1 MPAGLAG
8 PRRTLD
14 GEVVGLR
21 ATRGED
27 DLAGFG
33 MEAGRD
39 PLVGLVESGPG
50 LSTEGMRRRGVPEL
64 LGEERQHRLERFGPE
79 RCRRGVVEIDRHGR
93 RLYAA
98 GPLRRLVGW
107 PDRDPLGCDTP
118 TMVEFTIE
126 PRGRFSLAAAQRFLG
141 GFTPASGTFA
151 DDATRLTM
159 AFPVDGWRGSVAAVV
174 WQDGE
179 RISGEAVMSSPE
191 VSIEAV
197 RGQVARTLSLD
208 HDGTGWDEVGRR
220 DAVIGRLQAE
230 FDHLRPVCFYSPYE
244 AAVQAIIGQRISMRQ
259 AARIKLGLAESGGE
273 TLEIGGETLHAFALP
288 DRLLEVTEA
297 PGLNPEKLNRLHEVA
312 RAALDGRL
320 DAARLRSLPFD
331 DALASLREIRG
342 IGEWSSQ
349 HVLLRGAGVAD
360 AVPLADLR
368 TRVAIK
374 AAYDLPAEPDDAEL
388 TAIADGWRPFRMW
401 GFVLIRLWYG
411 RTEGGSLRQER

>member
-1 MPAGLAG
+1 
-8 PRRTLD
+8 
-14 GEVVGLR
+14 
-21 ATRGED
+21 
-27 DLAGFG
+27 
-33 MEAGRD
+33 
-39 PLVGLVESGPG
+39 
-50 LSTEGMRRRGVPEL
+50 
-64 LGEERQHRLERFGPE
+64 
-79 RCRRGVVEIDRHGR
+79 
-93 RLYAA
+93 
-98 GPLRRLVGW
+98 
-107 PDRDPLGCDTP
+107 
-118 TMVEFTIE
+118 MVEFTIE
-126 PRGRFSLAAAQRFLG
+126 PRGRFSLASAQRFLG

-159 AFPVDGWRGSVAAVV
+159 AFPVDGWAGSAAAVV

-179 RISGEAVMSSPE
+179 LIRGDAIVSSPD

-220 DAVIGRLQAE
+220 DPVIGRLQAE
-230 FDHLRPVCFYSPYE
+230 FGHLRPVCFYSPYE

-259 AARIKLGLAESGGE
+259 AAKIKLGLAESGGA
-273 TLEIGGETLHAFALP
+273 TLEIGGQKLHAFALP
-288 DRLLEVTEA
+288 GRLLEVTEA

-360 AVPLADLR
+360 AVPLADQR
-368 TRVAIK
+368 ARVAVK
-374 AAYDLPAEPDDAEL
+374 AVYDLPAEPDDTEL

-401 GFVLIRLWYG
+401 GFVLIRLWHG
-411 RTEGGSLRQER
+411 RTEGGSLRQVR

>member
-1 MPAGLAG
+1 
-8 PRRTLD
+8 
-14 GEVVGLR
+14 
-21 ATRGED
+21 
-27 DLAGFG
+27 
-33 MEAGRD
+33 
-39 PLVGLVESGPG
+39 
-50 LSTEGMRRRGVPEL
+50 
-64 LGEERQHRLERFGPE
+64 
-79 RCRRGVVEIDRHGR
+79 
-93 RLYAA
+93 
-98 GPLRRLVGW
+98 
-107 PDRDPLGCDTP
+107 
-118 TMVEFTIE
+118 MVEFTIE
-126 PRGRFSLAAAQRFLG
+126 PRGRFSLASAQRFLG

-159 AFPVDGWRGSVAAVV
+159 AFPVDGWAGSAAAVV

-179 RISGEAVMSSPE
+179 LIRGDAIVSSPD

-220 DAVIGRLQAE
+220 DPVIGRLQAE
-230 FDHLRPVCFYSPYE
+230 FGHLRPVCFYSPYE

-259 AARIKLGLAESGGE
+259 AARIKLGLAESGGA
-273 TLEIGGETLHAFALP
+273 TLEIGGQKLHAFALP
-288 DRLLEVTEA
+288 GRLLEVTEA

-360 AVPLADLR
+360 AVPLADQR
-368 TRVAIK
+368 ARVAVK
-374 AAYDLPAEPDDAEL
+374 AVYDLPAEPDDTEL

-401 GFVLIRLWYG
+401 GFVLIRLWHG
-411 RTEGGSLRQER
+411 RTEGGSLRQAR

>member
-1 MPAGLAG
+1 
-8 PRRTLD
+8 
-14 GEVVGLR
+14 
-21 ATRGED
+21 
-27 DLAGFG
+27 
-33 MEAGRD
+33 
-39 PLVGLVESGPG
+39 
-50 LSTEGMRRRGVPEL
+50 
-64 LGEERQHRLERFGPE
+64 
-79 RCRRGVVEIDRHGR
+79 
-93 RLYAA
+93 
-98 GPLRRLVGW
+98 
-107 PDRDPLGCDTP
+107 
-118 TMVEFTIE
+118 MVEFTIE
-126 PRGRFSLAAAQRFLG
+126 PRGRFNLASAQRFLG

-159 AFPVDGWRGSVAAVV
+159 AFPVDGWAGSAAAVV
-174 WQDGE
+174 WQDGGLI
-179 RISGEAVMSSPE
+179 RGEAVVTSAD

-220 DAVIGRLQAE
+220 DPVIGRLQAE
-230 FDHLRPVCFYSPYE
+230 FGHLRPVCFYSPYE

-259 AARIKLGLAESGGE
+259 AARIKLGLAESGGA
-273 TLEIGGETLHAFALP
+273 TLEIGGQKLHAFALP

-360 AVPLADLR
+360 AVPLADPR
-368 TRVAIK
+368 ARVAIK
-374 AAYDLPAEPDDAEL
+374 AAYDLPTEPDDAEL

-401 GFVLIRLWYG
+401 GFVLIRLWHG

>member
-1 MPAGLAG
+1 
-8 PRRTLD
+8 
-14 GEVVGLR
+14 
-21 ATRGED
+21 
-27 DLAGFG
+27 
-33 MEAGRD
+33 
-39 PLVGLVESGPG
+39 
-50 LSTEGMRRRGVPEL
+50 
-64 LGEERQHRLERFGPE
+64 
-79 RCRRGVVEIDRHGR
+79 
-93 RLYAA
+93 
-98 GPLRRLVGW
+98 
-107 PDRDPLGCDTP
+107 
-118 TMVEFTIE
+118 MVEFSIE
-126 PRGRFSLAAAQRFLG
+126 PRGRFSLASAQRFLG
-141 GFTPASGTFA
+141 GFTPASGSFA

-159 AFPVDGWRGSVAAVV
+159 AFPVDGWAGSAAAVV
-174 WQDGE
+174 WQDAE
-179 RISGEAVMSSPE
+179 LIRGEAVVSSPD

-220 DAVIGRLQAE
+220 DPVIGRLQAE

-259 AARIKLGLAESGGE
+259 AARIKLGLAESGGL
-273 TLEIGGETLHAFALP
+273 TLEIGGQKLHAFALP

-297 PGLNPEKLNRLHEVA
+297 PGLNAEKLNRLHEVA

-331 DALASLREIRG
+331 EALASLREIRG

-360 AVPLADLR
+360 AVPLADPR
-368 TRVAIK
+368 TRLAIK

-401 GFVLIRLWYG
+401 GFVLVRLWFG
-411 RTEGGSLRQER
+411 GTEGGSHRQGR

>member
-1 MPAGLAG
+1 
-8 PRRTLD
+8 
-14 GEVVGLR
+14 
-21 ATRGED
+21 
-27 DLAGFG
+27 
-33 MEAGRD
+33 
-39 PLVGLVESGPG
+39 
-50 LSTEGMRRRGVPEL
+50 
-64 LGEERQHRLERFGPE
+64 
-79 RCRRGVVEIDRHGR
+79 
-93 RLYAA
+93 
-98 GPLRRLVGW
+98 
-107 PDRDPLGCDTP
+107 
-118 TMVEFTIE
+118 MVEFTIE

-159 AFPVDGWRGSVAAVV
+159 AFPVDGWAGSAAAVV

-179 RISGEAVMSSPE
+179 LIRGEAVVSSPD

-220 DAVIGRLQAE
+220 DPVIGRLQAE

-259 AARIKLGLAESGGE
+259 AARIKVGLAESAGR
-273 TLEIGGETLHAFALP
+273 TLEIGGQTLHAFALP

-312 RAALDGRL
+312 RATLDGRL
-320 DAARLRSLPFD
+320 DATRLRSLPFD
-331 DALASLREIRG
+331 EALAGLREIRG

-360 AVPLADLR
+360 AVPLADPR
-368 TRVAIK
+368 TRIAVQAT
-374 AAYDLPAEPDDAEL
+374 YDLPSEPDDAEL
-388 TAIADGWRPFRMW
+388 TAISDAWRPFRMW
-401 GFVLIRLWYG
+401 GFVLVRMSHG
-411 RTEGGSLRQER
+411 RAGGGSYRQGR